1 MAEENKSAAQS
12 KLGELFVDIG
22 SSGLGG
28 LLKNLNSLSASFL
41 LTKNAAQQFTK
52 PIIDMSKNAGRGIV
66 GLERIN
72 AITGMTIKQL
82 QALKMWSAENS
93 VDFDSYVNQIA
104 AFQQNLLDIQMGKGG
119 NIKGFSLLGIDPR
132 SLDPKK
138 PLEALELVKKKVLQL
153 DEATGTL
160 ALRELGLD
168 SQFQFIWRR
177 KESQLNKNLL
187 LNKEEAENLSEQNTL
202 WNRLGV
208 TLDSILSKWIS
219 QQTWIN
225 TLLKESINYLN
236 QGHPVLDDISNIFKQ
251 MAKWVLFIAKGWHS
265 IIDGVIKYKN
275 FTANP
280 LNPNDQ
286 KNMTPEQQKKY
297 NELEEQRKYGH
308 LTDKQKTVV
317 KAAEMGKTAIEAI
330 AGQYNP
336 FSKYNINPILWL
348 YKKANGMANK
358 NYDQTINKFNKPAAP
373 GTINEV
379 ISSDLTEIPASLKN
393 GNNSTGAYDLPA
405 VPAAARTVNV
415 TNNLTV
421 NQDISGTNS
430 LEIAA
435 RSLDKIE
442 DSYNSL
448 QRENLPGL

>member
-1 MAEENKSAAQS
+1 MAEEQKSAAQS

-66 GLERIN
+66 GLEKLN
-72 AITGMTIKQL
+72 AITGMTIEQL

-93 VDFDSYVNQIA
+93 VDFDSYINQIA
-104 AFQQNLLDIQMGKGG
+104 NFQQNLLEIAMGKGG

-132 SLDPKK
+132 SLDPHK
-138 PLEALELVKKKVLQL
+138 PLEALEIIKKKVLQL
-153 DEATGTL
+153 DEVTGTL
-160 ALRELGLD
+160 ALKELGLD

-177 KESQLNKNLL
+177 KESQLSKNLL
-187 LNKEEAENLSEQNTL
+187 LNKEEQENLKEQNTL

-208 TLDSILSKWIS
+208 TLESILNKWIG

-225 TLLKESINYLN
+225 TLLKQSIDYLN

-251 MAKWVLFIAKGWHS
+251 MAKWVLFISKGWHS
-265 IIDGVIKYKN
+265 IIDGVIRYKN
-275 FTANP
+275 FTTNP
-280 LNPNDQ
+280 LNPNDK
-286 KNMTPEQQKKY
+286 KNMTPEQRKKY
-297 NELEEQRKYGH
+297 EQIEEQRKYGH

-317 KAAEMGKTAIEAI
+317 KVAETGKTAIEAI
-330 AGQYNP
+330 AGQFNP
-336 FSKYNINPILWL
+336 LSKYNINPVLWL
-348 YKKANGMANK
+348 YKKANEMANK
-358 NYDQTINKFNKPAAP
+358 NYDQTMNRLNQPTSP
-373 GTINEV
+373 GTLEEV
-379 ISSDLTEIPASLKN
+379 LSDIPPTLKN
-393 GNNSTGAYDLPA
+393 GNNSGSAYDLTNLPA
-405 VPAAARTVNV
+405 TASTVNNI

-430 LEIAA
+430 LEIASQ
-435 RSLDKIE
+435 SLGKIE
-442 DSYNSL
+442 DSWDTL
-448 QRENLPGL
+448 QRQNLPEL

>member
-138 PLEALELVKKKVLQL
+138 PLEALDVIKRKVLQL

-236 QGHPVLDDISNIFKQ
+236 QEHPVLDSISNIFKQ
-251 MAKWVLFIAKGWHS
+251 MAKWVLFIAKGWHA
-265 IIDGVIKYKN
+265 IIDGVIKFKN

-297 NELEEQRKYGH
+297 NELEEQRKYEGMTEGEKTRAKIIDSGKKI
-308 LTDKQKTVV
+308 LTT
-317 KAAEMGKTAIEAI
+317 AAENNPNVLI
-330 AGQYNP
+330 AKALIGAV
-336 FSKYNINPILWL
+336 
-348 YKKANGMANK
+348 KKANEMANK
-358 NYDQTINKFNKPAAP
+358 NYDQTINKLSKPAAS

-379 ISSDLTEIPASLKN
+379 ISSDLTEIPASLRN
-393 GNNSTGAYDLPA
+393 GNNSASAYDLTALPET
-405 VPAAARTVNV
+405 ARTVNV